1 MRRRFRGLRSP
12 PRERYDAVVI
22 GAGIGGL
29 VAANLLAKGGLSVLV
44 VEQHYM
50 VGGYCSIF
58 RRDGFTFDASTH
70 FYPLVGNRETEPG
83 RLLAEL
89 GVAVRWLRMDP
100 VDVFHFPD
108 GSRFEVPTD
117 FATYQARLHAA
128 FPDAVQGL
136 NEFFAAARE
145 ANTAGLLGYFRGQRS
160 ARLER
165 WQNWTVRD
173 ALDRFIPDR
182 KLQLLLTADCPHWGS
197 APCRTSFVFDS
208 MLRLAYFLG
217 NYYPEGSSQAFTD
230 DLARCLEERGG
241 EILTSTAAVRIVTAA
256 GRAEGVEIETTRGAL
271 AGRRSV
277 RCDLVIA
284 NGDLRHTLGDLLAGA
299 PEAATALRATAGLRP
314 SFPCFLTH
322 LGLMGIPRDEIEA
335 VQGYYWKEW
344 NPDDVGRN
352 ALACKVFS
360 PTLFDPDLAPPG
372 GQIVILQKVVE
383 VGPPSPGDPGDPA
396 QRKREVERFV
406 LDQFERILPGANRA
420 IVSRSSASDR
430 TAERFT
436 RNQGGAMLGW
446 EMSPDQLGGK
456 RPDVASPFANLH
468 FVGHWTRPGG
478 GVAPVLVSAMR
489 AAEAILSGRPSTL
502 ADRGGPEPAGLPAP
516 PVPAPTTP

>member
-1 MRRRFRGLRSP
+1 LRRRFRGLRSA

-29 VAANLLAKGGLSVLV
+29 VAANLLARGGLSVLV

-70 FYPLVGNRETEPG
+70 FYPLVGNPETEPG
-83 RLLAEL
+83 RLLADL
-89 GVAVRWLRMDP
+89 GVAVRWLQMDP
-100 VDVFHFPD
+100 VDVFHLPD
-108 GSRFEVPTD
+108 GARFEVPTD

-136 NEFFAAARE
+136 GEFFAAARE

-165 WQNWTVRD
+165 WENWTVRD
-173 ALDRFIPDR
+173 ALDRFIPDSR
-182 KLQLLLTADCPHWGS
+182 LRLLLTADCPHWGS
-197 APCRTSFVFDS
+197 PPCRTSFVFDS

-241 EILTSTAAVRIVTAA
+241 EILTSTAALRILTAA

-271 AGRRSV
+271 SGRRTV
-277 RCDLVIA
+277 RCDQVIA
-284 NGDLRHTLGDLLAGA
+284 NGDLRHTLGDLLGGA
-299 PEAATALRATAGLRP
+299 PEATAALRATAGMRP

-322 LGLMGIPRDEIEA
+322 LGLMGVPRDEIEA
-335 VQGYYWKEW
+335 VQGYYWNEW
-344 NPDDVGRN
+344 NPDDVGRG

-360 PTLFDPDLAPPG
+360 PTLYDPDLAPPG

-383 VGPPSPGDPGDPA
+383 VDCEPAADPA
-396 QRKREVERFV
+396 RRKAEVERFV
-406 LDQFERILPGANRA
+406 LEQFERILPGSGRA
-420 IVSRSSASDR
+420 IVSRSSASDD

-436 RNQGGAMLGW
+436 RNRGGAMLGW

-489 AAEAILSGRPSTL
+489 AAEAILCGRRSTL
-502 ADRGGPEPAGLPAP
+502 ADRGRPGPARAALP
-516 PVPAPTTP
+516 PVPASTTP

>member
-1 MRRRFRGLRSP
+1 LKRRFRGLREA
-12 PRERYDAVVI
+12 PRGRYDAVVI

-29 VAANLLAKGGLSVLV
+29 VVANLLARGGLSVLV

-70 FYPLVGNRETEPG
+70 FYPMVGNRDTEPG
-83 RLLAEL
+83 RLLADL
-89 GVAVRWLRMDP
+89 GVATRWLQMDP

-108 GSRFEVPTD
+108 GSRFEVPVD
-117 FATYQARLHAA
+117 FATYLARLHRE
-128 FPDAVQGL
+128 FPDQIEGL
-136 NEFFAAARE
+136 SEFFAAARE
-145 ANTAGLLGYFRGQRS
+145 ANVAGMLGYFRGQRS
-160 ARLER
+160 ARLDR
-165 WQNWTVRD
+165 WEGWTVRE
-173 ALDRFIPDR
+173 ALDRYITDR

-197 APCRTSFVFDS
+197 SPRRTSFVFDS

-230 DLARCLEERGG
+230 ELARCLEEHGG
-241 EILTSTAAVRIVTAA
+241 EILTSTAAVRIVTEA
-256 GRAEGVEIETTRGAL
+256 GRAEAVEIETSRGAL
-271 AGRRSV
+271 RGRHTV
-277 RCDLVIA
+277 KCGQVIS
-284 NGDLRHTLGDLLAGA
+284 NGDLRHTLGDLLHDA
-299 PEAATALRATAGLRP
+299 PEAVPALKATAGMRP
-314 SFPCFLTH
+314 SYPCFLTH
-322 LGLMGIPRDEIEA
+322 LGLQGVPRDEIEA

-344 NPDDVGRN
+344 NPDEVGRG

-360 PTLFDPDLAPPG
+360 PTLFDPGLAPPG

-383 VGPPSPGDPGDPA
+383 IAPEASGDPA
-396 QRKREVERFV
+396 HRKAEIERYV
-406 LDQFERILPGANRA
+406 LAEFERILPGVSRA

-436 RNQGGAMLGW
+436 RNRAGAMLGW
-446 EMSPDQLGGK
+446 EMSPDQLGSR
-456 RPDVASPFANLH
+456 RPDVASPIANLH

-489 AAEAILSGRPSTL
+489 AAEAILGGRRSTL
-502 ADRGGPEPAGLPAP
+502 ADR
-516 PVPAPTTP
+516 

>member
-1 MRRRFRGLRSP
+1 LRRRFRGLRSA

-29 VAANLLAKGGLSVLV
+29 VAANLLARGGLSVLV

-70 FYPLVGNRETEPG
+70 FYPMVGNRETEPG
-83 RLLAEL
+83 RLLADL
-89 GVAVRWLRMDP
+89 GVATRWLRMDP

-108 GSRFEVPTD
+108 GSRFEVPVD
-117 FATYQARLHAA
+117 FETYLARLHSE
-128 FPDAVQGL
+128 FPHQIGALKEFFDAV
-136 NEFFAAARE
+136 RE
-145 ANTAGLLGYFRGQRS
+145 ANTAGMLGYFRGQRS

-165 WQNWTVRD
+165 WESWTVRQ
-173 ALDRFIPDR
+173 ALDRFISDP

-197 APCRTSFVFDS
+197 SPRRTSFVFDS

-230 DLARCLEERGG
+230 ELARCLEERGG

-256 GRAEGVEIETTRGAL
+256 GRAEAVEIETTRGAL
-271 AGRRSV
+271 RGRRTV
-277 RCDLVIA
+277 RCGQLIA
-284 NGDLRHTLGDLLAGA
+284 NGDLKHTLGELLRDA
-299 PEAATALRATAGLRP
+299 PEAAPMLRTAARMRP

-322 LGLMGIPRDEIEA
+322 LGLQGVPRDEIEA
-335 VQGYYWKEW
+335 AQGYYWNDW
-344 NPDDVGRN
+344 NPDEVGRG

-383 VGPPSPGDPGDPA
+383 IAPASGGERERSPGIQGELRADV
-396 QRKREVERFV
+396 RKAEVERYV
-406 LDQFERILPGANRA
+406 LAQFERILPGVSRA
-420 IVSRSSASDR
+420 IVSRSSASER

-436 RNQGGAMLGW
+436 RNQSGAMLGW
-446 EMSPDQLGGK
+446 EMAPDQLGAR
-456 RPDVASPFANLH
+456 RPDVASPFPNLH

-478 GVAPVLVSAMR
+478 GVAPVFVSAMR
-489 AAEAILSGRPSTL
+489 AAEAILEGRRSTL
-502 ADRGGPEPAGLPAP
+502 ADRDP
-516 PVPAPTTP
+516 PS

>member
-1 MRRRFRGLRSP
+1 MKRRFRGLRRP

-29 VAANLLAKGGLSVLV
+29 VAANLLARGGLSVLV

-70 FYPLVGNRETEPG
+70 FYPMVGNRETEPG
-83 RLLAEL
+83 RLLADL
-89 GVAVRWLRMDP
+89 GVAVRWLQMNP

-108 GSRFEVPTD
+108 NTRFEVPID
-117 FATYQARLHAA
+117 FETYLARLHAG
-128 FPDAVQGL
+128 FPHAVSGL
-136 NEFFAAARE
+136 SEFFAAARE

-165 WQNWTVRD
+165 WESWTVRD

-197 APCRTSFVFDS
+197 SPQRTSFVFDS

-230 DLARCLEERGG
+230 DLARCLEERDG
-241 EILTSTAAVRIVTAA
+241 EILTSTAALRIVTSAR
-256 GRAEGVEIETTRGAL
+256 RAEAVEIETSRGAL
-271 AGRRSV
+271 AGRRTI
-277 RCDLVIA
+277 RCDHVVA
-284 NGDLRHTLGDLLAGA
+284 NGDLVHTLGDLLRES
-299 PEAATALRATAGLRP
+299 PAAAAVLRSTVRMRP

-322 LGLMGIPRDEIEA
+322 LGLAGVPRSEIEA
-335 VQGYYWKEW
+335 VQGYYWNEW
-344 NPDDVGRN
+344 NPDEVGRG

-360 PTLFDPDLAPPG
+360 PTLFDPGLAPPG

-383 VGPPSPGDPGDPA
+383 IDPA
-396 QRKREVERFV
+396 STEDPARRKAEVERGV
-406 LDQFERILPGANRA
+406 LREFERILPGVSRA
-420 IVSRSSASDR
+420 IVSRSTASDR

-436 RNQGGAMLGW
+436 RNRGGAMLGW
-446 EMSPDQLGGK
+446 EMSPDQLGAN
-456 RPDVASPFANLH
+456 RPDVASPFDNLH

-478 GVAPVLVSAMR
+478 GVAPVIVSAMR
-489 AAEAILSGRPSTL
+489 ASEAILSGRRSTL
-502 ADRGGPEPAGLPAP
+502 AGRARDSSTGLSPDTAAASGRP
-516 PVPAPTTP
+516 

>member
-1 MRRRFRGLRSP
+1 MKRRFRGLRSA

-70 FYPLVGNRETEPG
+70 FYPMVGNPETEPG
-83 RLLAEL
+83 RLLGEL
-89 GVAVRWLRMDP
+89 GVAVRWLQMDP

-108 GSRFEVPTD
+108 RSRFEVPID
-117 FATYQARLHAA
+117 FATYLARLHSA
-128 FPDAVQGL
+128 FPHAVAAL
-136 NEFFAAARE
+136 EEFFAAARE

-165 WQNWTVRD
+165 WENWTVRD

-197 APCRTSFVFDS
+197 SPRRTSFVFDS

-217 NYYPEGSSQAFTD
+217 NYYPQGSSQAFTD

-241 EILTSTAAVRIVTAA
+241 EILTSTAAVRIATAA
-256 GRAEGVEIETTRGAL
+256 GRADAVEIETTRGANS
-271 AGRRSV
+271 GRRSV
-277 RCDLVIA
+277 RCSQVIA
-284 NGDLRHTLGDLLAGA
+284 NGDLRHTLVDLLRDA
-299 PEAATALRATAGLRP
+299 PEASAAIQSSSRMRP

-322 LGLMGIPRDEIEA
+322 LGLMGVPRDEIEA
-335 VQGYYWKEW
+335 VQGYYWNEW
-344 NPDDVGRN
+344 NPDDVGRG

-372 GQIVILQKVVE
+372 GQIVILQKVIE
-383 VGPPSPGDPGDPA
+383 PDPARPGDPA
-396 QRKREVERFV
+396 HRKAEVERFV
-406 LDQFERILPGANRA
+406 LEQFEKILPGASRA

-436 RNQGGAMLGW
+436 RNRAGAMLGW
-446 EMSPDQLGGK
+446 EMAPDQLGAN
-456 RPDVASPFANLH
+456 RPDVASPIPNLH

-489 AAEAILSGRPSTL
+489 AAEAILDGRRSTL
-502 ADRGGPEPAGLPAP
+502 ADRSFDP
-516 PVPAPTTP
+516 PGA